1 MDPYIGIKQDR
12 DDDELEEDKIRTI
25 GVFVNDSESFIK
37 KYIKH
42 FQKVGRNHIKERF
55 QDFGITCAAGSQWTK
70 SRVKKLGS
78 PGRAKLVKSKLSVY
92 FRLVRK
98 S

>member
-12 DDDELEEDKIRTI
+12 DDDELEEDEIRTI

-55 QDFGITCAAGSQWTK
+55 QDFGITCAADSQWTWT
-70 SRVKKLGS
+70 V
-78 PGRAKLVKSKLSVY
+78 
-92 FRLVRK
+92 
-98 S
+98 

>member
-1 MDPYIGIKQDR
+1 MNFEKYCFESRLVEAIERAMDPYIGIKQDR
-12 DDDELEEDKIRTI
+12 DDDELEEDEIRTI

-55 QDFGITCAAGSQWTK
+55 QDFGITCAAGSQWTWT
-70 SRVKKLGS
+70 V
-78 PGRAKLVKSKLSVY
+78 
-92 FRLVRK
+92 
-98 S
+98 